1 MKFLMPSRQNLKP
14 LDRHRPTQA
23 RPPAGF
29 FMEKQM
35 QEITAFKASDG
46 RIFET
51 SSEAE
56 AYEFQLSWDER
67 VEKFMSSSLCPYP
80 SGAHRAMIQ
89 KTIVAWEAYKDGR
102 GSLSYQ
108 KTAIQDSGLAQRTC
122 NCLLAEGILYVE
134 DAQDLSNNELLKIP
148 NLGRK
153 SVAEIRNWK
162 KA

>member
-1 MKFLMPSRQNLKP
+1 
-14 LDRHRPTQA
+14 
-23 RPPAGF
+23 
-29 FMEKQM
+29 MEKPM

-56 AYEFQLSWDER
+56 TYEFQLSWDER

-108 KTAIQDSGLAQRTC
+108 KPPYRIQDLHKEPATAYWQKESCMSKT
-122 NCLLAEGILYVE
+122 
-134 DAQDLSNNELLKIP
+134 LKT
-148 NLGRK
+148 
-153 SVAEIRNWK
+153 
-162 KA
+162 